1 MGRPVPVAQPC
12 CMLEVERAVGGDE
25 NLLDPLSLKRTPWVG
40 HPALAFART
49 AVMVAV
55 EDTDTAEAV
64 EDMWHT
70 RFGMGSCLSKR
81 QAGAVLDRTEAVEG
95 CHYHSS
101 VAVVDRTPSE
111 VVAENMGLAVDAVD
125 AVDTVHCAVEIER
138 DTEGAGSKVNNVDGA
153 VECASDLAARPTHVE
168 GGRDRERLDR
178 MQTVGV
184 ASECNQVSS
193 LGLE

>member
-1 MGRPVPVAQPC
+1 MGSPVPVAHPC
-12 CMLEVERAVGGDE
+12 CMLEAERAVGGDE
-25 NLLDPLSLKRTPWVG
+25 NLLDPLSLKRTPGVG

-49 AVMVAV
+49 AVMAAV

-70 RFGMGSCLSKR
+70 RSDMGSCLSKR

-101 VAVVDRTPSE
+101 VAVVGRTPSE
-111 VVAENMGLAVDAVD
+111 VVAENRDLAVD

-138 DTEGAGSKVNNVDGA
+138 DTEGAGSKVSNVDGA
-153 VECASDLAARPTHVE
+153 VECASDLVALPTHVE
-168 GGRDRERLDR
+168 GGRDRERRDR
-178 MQTVGV
+178 MQAVDV
-184 ASECNQVSS
+184 ASECNRVSS
-193 LGLE
+193 LGHE